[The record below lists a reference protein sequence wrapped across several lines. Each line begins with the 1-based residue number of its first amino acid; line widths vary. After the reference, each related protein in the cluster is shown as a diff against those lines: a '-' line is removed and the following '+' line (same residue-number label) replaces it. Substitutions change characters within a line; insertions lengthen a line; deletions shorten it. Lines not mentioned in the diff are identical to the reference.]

1 MVGFSYMFLRKQ
13 LVLRFVRK
21 IFYSQIVERITC
33 LALDI
38 VHSNKARV
46 YFRIRSDRRSNAREI
61 SDVYSVLGQLR
72 KILLGINFEDSGIY
86 RLLIP
91 EIQAICAD
99 YKKAA
104 FIDFVNRF
112 GKRAV

>member
-21 IFYSQIVERITC
+21 IFYAQIVERITC

-86 RLLIP
+86 RYP
-91 EIQAICAD
+91 Q
-99 YKKAA
+99 
-104 FIDFVNRF
+104 N
-112 GKRAV
+112 